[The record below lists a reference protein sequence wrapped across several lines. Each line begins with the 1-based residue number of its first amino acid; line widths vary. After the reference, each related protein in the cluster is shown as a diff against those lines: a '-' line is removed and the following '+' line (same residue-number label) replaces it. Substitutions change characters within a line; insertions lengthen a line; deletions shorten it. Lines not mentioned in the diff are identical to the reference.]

1 MNKEGLLSY
10 LAEHGKNLSWEEL
23 ANKFEYKSGEAA
35 RQVYKEFRIKRKRV
49 RDKQVFVTE
58 RRTDNELILN
68 NVLYDVPPEPA
79 DIIKDFNI
87 DMKKFKLSYYWS
99 IAVPHLGKYRVSVA
113 TKSLDE
119 KEDMS
124 KMFMEFLREYKV
136 RVPNISDKHINF
148 DLDRGVLILNK
159 QDAHLNKLCLTGNN
173 SIKDRMN
180 GLFTVIMS
188 TLRKAKACTN
198 LEKIVYI
205 VGSDL
210 FNSEWT
216 RTTTRGTPQE
226 NILSYEESFARI
238 VEFEINIIQTLRA
251 FATEVEIIYVPGN
264 HDKYV
269 GWHLA
274 HSLSML
280 YKDAED
286 VTVDISM
293 DYTKYKQY
301 YDTAICLNHGYSI
314 KPEQLVNNF
323 PVEFKQ
329 GFSSS
334 NYWYVLIGDKH
345 VEEARTYGSIRF
357 YTIPALS
364 KAVSDWDLSKGYSS
378 GIQELTAFII
388 QPGKGI
394 NSIFKEPL

>member
-1 MNKEGLLSY
+1 MNREGLLLY
-10 LAEHGKNLSWEEL
+10 LKEYGKNLSWDEL
-23 ANKFEYKSGEAA
+23 ADKFGYKSGESA
-35 RQVYKEFRIKRKRV
+35 RQAYKAFRITRKKV
-49 RDKQVFVTE
+49 GDKKVFLTE
-58 RRTDNELILN
+58 KRTDNELILN

-99 IAVPHLGKYRVSVA
+99 IGVPHLGKYRVSVA

-124 KMFMEFLREYKV
+124 KMFMEFLKEYKV
-136 RVPNISDKHINF
+136 RIPDVASKLLNF
-148 DLDRGVLILNK
+148 NLDPGVLILNK

-173 SIKDRMN
+173 SIVYRMSK
-180 GLFTVIMS
+180 LFNVIMH
-188 TLRKAKACTN
+188 TLNKARACVK
-198 LEKIVYI
+198 LDKIVYI

-226 NILSYEESFARI
+226 NILSYEESFATI
-238 VEFEINIIQTLRA
+238 VEFEISVIQALRS
-251 FATEVEIIYVPGN
+251 FADTVEVIYVPGN

-329 GFSSS
+329 GFSTS

-345 VEEARTYGSIRF
+345 VEEVKTYGAIRF

-378 GIQELTAFII
+378 GIQELTAFIV